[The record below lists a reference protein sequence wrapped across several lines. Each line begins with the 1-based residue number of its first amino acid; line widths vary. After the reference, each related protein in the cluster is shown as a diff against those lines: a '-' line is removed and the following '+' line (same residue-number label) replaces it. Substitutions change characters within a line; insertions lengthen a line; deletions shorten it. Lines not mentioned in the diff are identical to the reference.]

1 MIELGIIAA
10 LMTLYVIWELV
21 TAPLGWEDED
31 GFHWG
36 EPDEDD

>member
-1 MIELGIIAA
+1 MLEAA
-10 LMTLYVIWELV
+10 IVMTVLALFLMWGVA
-21 TAPLGWEDED
+21 TAPMGWEDED